1 MRITGCLMVVLAGLA
16 LSGCRISHRIID
28 REPIRQP
35 PLESL
40 EQHLDYVDPDDGR
53 PDYVIEEAR

>member
-1 MRITGCLMVVLAGLA
+1 MRAIRCTAVVLAALA
-16 LSGCRISHRIID
+16 LSGCWISRRIID

-40 EQHLDYVDPDDGR
+40 EQHLDYVDPDERR
-53 PDYVIEEAR
+53 PDYVIEVAK